1 MAKRE
6 KDEEGIR
13 GLEIDWCRYLE
24 KSHRKRGVKRF
35 RENGFSEVR

>member
-1 MAKRE
+1 MAKSE

-24 KSHRKRGVKRF
+24 KSIG
-35 RENGFSEVR
+35 REE